1 MNLTSFRKHFELLD
15 DKRQS
20 AKVTYPIF
28 DIFFITLCAVIAG
41 AEGWKDIKEYAEG
54 HLGWFQKHGFLK
66 TGVPVDDTIA
76 RVISRIR
83 PEQFNQCFVEWMQ
96 SVNRLSKGDIVAI
109 DGKTLRGSYDRDD
122 RLSTIHMVNAFAS
135 KNKMVLGQLST
146 DVKSNEITAIPE
158 LLKLLEIKGAIV
170 SIDAMGCQKEVA
182 KTIIEQGAD
191 YLLAVKGNQPSLHE
205 AVQSLFTDFRNSKAD
220 NLKIE
225 KNRSRFEARACQL
238 LNAKGLAKEFPEWPS
253 LKMVGIAMSYRQ
265 EKGKEPSLE
274 YRYYICSTELTEDKF
289 AEAVREHWAVEN
301 SLHWVLDL
309 TMREDACQIYKE
321 NGAENWGILRQ
332 TALNMLRKEKSKVS
346 MPTKRKRAW
355 MKTSFLESVLAAG
368 FADAVK
374 I

>member
-1 MNLTSFRKHFELLD
+1 MNLISFRKHFDLLD

-20 AKVTYPIF
+20 AKITYPIF

-54 HLGWFQKHGFLK
+54 HLDWFQKHGFLK
-66 TGVPVDDTIA
+66 SGIPVDDTIA
-76 RVISRIR
+76 RVISRIK

-96 SVNRLSKGDIVAI
+96 SVNRLSKGEIIAI
-109 DGKTLRGSYDRDD
+109 DGKTLRGSYDRGD
-122 RLSTIHMVNAFAS
+122 RLSTIHMINAFAS

-170 SIDAMGCQKEVA
+170 SIDAMGCQKEIA

-205 AVQSLFTDFRNSKAD
+205 AVKTMFTDFKNAKAD

-225 KNRSRFEARACQL
+225 KNRSRLEARACQIL
-238 LNAKGLAKEFPEWPS
+238 SAKRLAKEFPEWPS
-253 LKMVGIAMSYRQ
+253 LKTVGITMSYRQ

-321 NGAENWGILRQ
+321 
-332 TALNMLRKEKSKVS
+332 
-346 MPTKRKRAW
+346 KRR
-355 MKTSFLESVLAAG
+355 
-368 FADAVK
+368 
-374 I
+374 

>member
-15 DKRQS
+15 DQRQS
-20 AKVTYPIF
+20 AKVTYPMF

-41 AEGWKDIKEYAEG
+41 AEGWKEIKEYAEG
-54 HLGWFQKHGFLK
+54 HLDWFQKHGFLK
-66 TGVPVDDTIA
+66 SGVPVDDTIA
-76 RVISRIR
+76 RVISRIK
-83 PEQFNQCFVEWMQ
+83 PEQFNQCFVKWMQ
-96 SVNRLSKGDIVAI
+96 SVNRLSKGEIIAI
-109 DGKTLRGSYDRDD
+109 DGKTLRGSYDRED
-122 RLSTIHMVNAFAS
+122 RLSTIHMINAFAS

-170 SIDAMGCQKEVA
+170 SIDAMGCQKEIA
-182 KTIIEQGAD
+182 KTIIKQGAD

-205 AVQSLFTDFRNSKAD
+205 AVQSMFDDFRNAKAD

-225 KNRSRFEARACQL
+225 KNRSRLEARACQIL
-238 LNAKGLAKEFPEWPS
+238 SAKRLAKEFPEWPS
-253 LKMVGIAMSYRQ
+253 LKTVGVTMSYRQ

-309 TMREDACQIYKE
+309 TMREDACQIYKD

-332 TALNMLRKEKSKVS
+332 TALNMLRKEKTKVS
-346 MPTKRKRAW
+346 MPTKRRRAW
-355 MKTSFLESVLAAG
+355 MNTSFLEKVLTAG
-368 FADAVK
+368 FSDAVK